1 MGTPCACIYATLFF
15 DYHERKTILPK
26 YKNNIL
32 LYQRQIDDIL
42 IIWVPSSE
50 NDKEWGDFVSDLNN
64 CSFLNWETETPA
76 TKTHFLDLN
85 LWINPSTRKINYST
99 YQKKMNLF
107 LYIPTH
113 SAHPKNTVKSLIYG
127 LLHTYKRQNPNQ
139 KDFIQLANLL
149 FKRLKVR
156 GHQTN
161 DLITNF
167 KDALS
172 RLQKQQSQQFLLT
185 TKQSTS
191 HPSLN
196 TSSQTSSNTSTT
208 ISIYAST
215 QTSSLQHPSSNTSSQ
230 TSLNTSTTI
239 SMNASTQTSL
249 LQHLSSSDNT
259 ANPTPQH
266 HTTPQIHTTPQRK
279 ISSMSNLPPD
289 NQIFFHLQYHPKG
302 TTRRTIQQTYN
313 TQCTTTNP
321 DNNNGFDHLPN
332 EETGD
337 ILAIKKLTIAYHR
350 PKNLQDI
357 LCPSTLQEYD
367 NITVSSITSD
377 LTK

>member
-85 LWINPSTRKINYST
+85 LWINPSTRKINYIT

-161 DLITNF
+161 DLITNV

-172 RLQKQQSQQFLLT
+172 
-185 TKQSTS
+185 
-191 HPSLN
+191 
-196 TSSQTSSNTSTT
+196 
-208 ISIYAST
+208 
-215 QTSSLQHPSSNTSSQ
+215 
-230 TSLNTSTTI
+230 
-239 SMNASTQTSL
+239 
-249 LQHLSSSDNT
+249 
-259 ANPTPQH
+259 
-266 HTTPQIHTTPQRK
+266 
-279 ISSMSNLPPD
+279 
-289 NQIFFHLQYHPKG
+289 
-302 TTRRTIQQTYN
+302 
-313 TQCTTTNP
+313 
-321 DNNNGFDHLPN
+321 
-332 EETGD
+332 
-337 ILAIKKLTIAYHR
+337 
-350 PKNLQDI
+350 
-357 LCPSTLQEYD
+357 
-367 NITVSSITSD
+367 
-377 LTK
+377 